1 MPSSRDMSIGQKLTV
16 IIVTIST
23 MTLLLA
29 CLVIAFFDVLAFRKS
44 MALDLGTLADVTADN
59 STDAV
64 TAHDHQAAREV
75 LRALRAQPHIVAACT
90 YSQDGTVFAG
100 YGLNGNCPPLVSL
113 GTPQAFH
120 IYFTHAHLAELRPIK
135 LSKETIGAVY
145 IESDLEAMY
154 TRLRW
159 YVGGIV
165 FVLLAS
171 PFVAFFFASR
181 VQRLISD
188 PILELLRATNV
199 VSHDRNYA
207 LRLDVTSGDEIG
219 QLVAGFNEMLS
230 QIEQRDEELQR
241 NREQLE
247 EQVAA
252 RTGELLAANVQ
263 LENAKSIA
271 EAASQAKGEF
281 LANMSHEI
289 RTPINGIMGMTELAL
304 DTTLTQEQ
312 REYLLMVKSSSESLL
327 NVINDILDFSKI
339 ESGKLELERIEFNL
353 CNFIRETIKPL
364 ALRAHQKGLELAC
377 DLCPEGEAELIGDP
391 GRIRQVLINLVGN
404 AIKFTEKGEV
414 LVEIKSSSLTDES
427 IELQFTVSDTGIG
440 IPAEKH
446 QLLFHAFSQ
455 ADSSTTRKYGGTGL
469 GLAISARLV
478 NMMGGRI
485 WVESTEGKGSKFHF
499 TVKILQA
506 AGRQNLASPALPSQ
520 LKGQAVLVV
529 DDNDANR
536 LILHKMTAG
545 WGMKPVSVKDG
556 EEALAVLETARQKGD
571 QFRVIVIDA
580 RMPGM
585 DGFQLAEKIKHKSE
599 LAQAI
604 ILMLTSAGQPGE
616 AARCNEL
623 GISAYLLKP
632 LLKADL
638 LAALLR
644 VLGHGGQETA
654 PALVTRHTLRES
666 SQKLHVLVAE
676 DNRVNQTLMVRVLQ
690 KMGHSSVVAS
700 NGREALSLASSE
712 KFDVVFMDVQMPEM
726 DGLAATVAIRKAE
739 KSRGSHLPIFAMTA
753 HAMKGDRE
761 SCLQAGMDGYL
772 AKPVRFSDL
781 EQTLVTL
788 SNVKTSDKEASS
800 VSFSWNRTE
809 ALERLG
815 GDEDL
820 LRELCQI
827 FLEESPKTLRNLRQ
841 ALAEGDASAVMRAA
855 HRLKG
860 EVGYLG
866 AGVASQ
872 AARKLEDMG
881 RENKLTG
888 APETMIV
895 LEREISGLHFAMKD
909 PAGALQ

>member
-1 MPSSRDMSIGQKLTV
+1 MPSSRDMSIGRKLTV

-23 MTLLLA
+23 MTILLA
-29 CLVIAFFDVLAFRKS
+29 CLVMAIFDVLTFRRS
-44 MALDLGTLADVTADN
+44 MALDLGRLADVTADN
-59 STDAV
+59 STAAV
-64 TAHDHQAAREV
+64 SSDDQQAAREV
-75 LRALRAQPHIVAACT
+75 LQALRAQPQVIAACT
-90 YSQDGTVFAG
+90 YSQNGTALAS
-100 YGLNGNCPPLVSL
+100 YGLEGSCPSVVSL
-113 GTPQAFH
+113 VAAQGYHT
-120 IYFTHAHLAELRPIK
+120 YFTHAHLAELRPIK
-135 LSKETIGAVY
+135 LSEKTIGAVY
-145 IESDLEAMY
+145 IETDMEAMY

-159 YVGGIV
+159 YLGGII

-188 PILELLRATNV
+188 PILELVRATKV
-199 VSHDRNYA
+199 VSQDRNYA
-207 LRLDVTSGDEIG
+207 LRLDVTTGDEIG
-219 QLVAGFNEMLS
+219 QLVAGFNEMLT

-241 NREQLE
+241 NRENLE

-353 CNFIRETIKPL
+353 CNFIREAIKPL

-377 DLCPEGEAELIGDP
+377 DVCPEGEPELIGDP

-404 AIKFTEKGEV
+404 AIKFTEQGEV
-414 LVEIKSSSLTDES
+414 LVEIKSSSLTDKS
-427 IELQFTVSDTGIG
+427 VELQFTVSDTGIG

-446 QLLFHAFSQ
+446 RLLFHAFSQ

-478 NMMGGRI
+478 NMMGGKI

-499 TVKILQA
+499 TVKMSQA
-506 AGRQNLASPALPSQ
+506 AGQQNLATPALPGELQ
-520 LKGQAVLVV
+520 GQAVLVV
-529 DDNDANR
+529 DDNEANR
-536 LILHKMTAG
+536 HILHKMTAG
-545 WGMKPVSVKDG
+545 WGMKPVSVKG
-556 EEALAVLETARQKGD
+556 GKEALAVMETARQKGD
-571 QFRVIVIDA
+571 KFRVILIDA

-632 LLKADL
+632 LVKADL
-638 LAALLR
+638 LSALLS
-644 VLGHGGQETA
+644 VLGHGREESV
-654 PALVTRHTLRES
+654 PSLVTRHTLRES
-666 SQKLHVLVAE
+666 SQKLHILVAE
-676 DNRVNQTLMVRVLQ
+676 DNRINQTLMVSVLE

-700 NGREALSLASSE
+700 NGREAVALACSQ

-726 DGLAATVAIRKAE
+726 DGLAATAAIREAE
-739 KSRGSHLPIFAMTA
+739 KSTGSHLPIFAMTA

-781 EQTLVTL
+781 EQTLATL
-788 SNVKTSDKEASS
+788 SSGQPSAREAALAP
-800 VSFSWNRTE
+800 FSWNKAE
-809 ALERLG
+809 ALGRLG

-827 FLEESPKTLRNLRQ
+827 FLEESPKILRKLRQ
-841 ALAEGDASAVMRAA
+841 ALADGDAVAVMRAA
-855 HRLKG
+855 HSLKG

-866 AGVASQ
+866 AGGASQ
-872 AARKLEDMG
+872 AARQLEDMG

-888 APETMIV
+888 APETMIS

-909 PAGALQ
+909 PTGVLQ

>member
-29 CLVIAFFDVLAFRKS
+29 CLVMAFFDVLTFRKS

-59 STDAV
+59 STEAV
-64 TAHDHQAAREV
+64 TAYDQQAAREV

-113 GTPQAFH
+113 GTAQDFH

-135 LSKETIGAVY
+135 LSRETIGAVY

-171 PFVAFFFASR
+171 PFVAFFFGSR

-377 DLCPEGEAELIGDP
+377 DVCPEGESELIGDP

-404 AIKFTEKGEV
+404 AIKFTEQGEV

-478 NMMGGRI
+478 NMMGGKI

-499 TVKILQA
+499 TVKISRA
-506 AGRQNLASPALPSQ
+506 AERHNLATSALPSELQ
-520 LKGQAVLVV
+520 GQAVLVV
-529 DDNDANR
+529 DDNEANR
-536 LILHKMTAG
+536 LIIHKMTAG
-545 WGMKPVSVKDG
+545 WGMKPVSVKGG
-556 EEALAVLETARQKGD
+556 EEALAVMEAARQRRD
-571 QFRVIVIDA
+571 PFRVIVIDA

-654 PALVTRHTLRES
+654 AALVTRHTLRES

-700 NGREALSLASSE
+700 NGREALSLAFSQ

-739 KSRGSHLPIFAMTA
+739 KSSGSHLPIFAMTA

-781 EQTLVTL
+781 EQTLATL

-841 ALAEGDASAVMRAA
+841 ALAEGDAGAVMRAA
-855 HRLKG
+855 HSLKG

-895 LEREISGLHFAMKD
+895 LEREISGLHFAIKD

>member
-1 MPSSRDMSIGQKLTV
+1 ME
-16 IIVTIST
+16 
-23 MTLLLA
+23 
-29 CLVIAFFDVLAFRKS
+29 
-44 MALDLGTLADVTADN
+44 
-59 STDAV
+59 
-64 TAHDHQAAREV
+64 AAR
-75 LRALRAQPHIVAACT
+75 
-90 YSQDGTVFAG
+90 
-100 YGLNGNCPPLVSL
+100 
-113 GTPQAFH
+113 
-120 IYFTHAHLAELRPIK
+120 
-135 LSKETIGAVY
+135 
-145 IESDLEAMY
+145 
-154 TRLRW
+154 
-159 YVGGIV
+159 
-165 FVLLAS
+165 
-171 PFVAFFFASR
+171 
-181 VQRLISD
+181 QRRD
-188 PILELLRATNV
+188 P
-199 VSHDRNYA
+199 
-207 LRLDVTSGDEIG
+207 
-219 QLVAGFNEMLS
+219 
-230 QIEQRDEELQR
+230 
-241 NREQLE
+241 
-247 EQVAA
+247 
-252 RTGELLAANVQ
+252 
-263 LENAKSIA
+263 
-271 EAASQAKGEF
+271 
-281 LANMSHEI
+281 
-289 RTPINGIMGMTELAL
+289 
-304 DTTLTQEQ
+304 
-312 REYLLMVKSSSESLL
+312 
-327 NVINDILDFSKI
+327 
-339 ESGKLELERIEFNL
+339 
-353 CNFIRETIKPL
+353 
-364 ALRAHQKGLELAC
+364 
-377 DLCPEGEAELIGDP
+377 
-391 GRIRQVLINLVGN
+391 
-404 AIKFTEKGEV
+404 
-414 LVEIKSSSLTDES
+414 
-427 IELQFTVSDTGIG
+427 
-440 IPAEKH
+440 
-446 QLLFHAFSQ
+446 
-455 ADSSTTRKYGGTGL
+455 
-469 GLAISARLV
+469 
-478 NMMGGRI
+478 
-485 WVESTEGKGSKFHF
+485 
-499 TVKILQA
+499 
-506 AGRQNLASPALPSQ
+506 
-520 LKGQAVLVV
+520 
-529 DDNDANR
+529 
-536 LILHKMTAG
+536 
-545 WGMKPVSVKDG
+545 
-556 EEALAVLETARQKGD
+556 
-571 QFRVIVIDA
+571 FRVIVIDA

-654 PALVTRHTLRES
+654 AALVTRHTLRES

-700 NGREALSLASSE
+700 NGREALSLAFSQ

-739 KSRGSHLPIFAMTA
+739 KSSGSHLPIFAMTA

-781 EQTLVTL
+781 EQTLATL

-841 ALAEGDASAVMRAA
+841 ALAEGDAGAVMRAA
-855 HRLKG
+855 HSLKG

-895 LEREISGLHFAMKD
+895 LEREISGLHFAIKD

>member
-29 CLVIAFFDVLAFRKS
+29 CLVMAFFDVLTFRKS

-64 TAHDHQAAREV
+64 TAYDQQAAREV

-113 GTPQAFH
+113 GTAQAFH

-135 LSKETIGAVY
+135 LSRETIGAVY

-377 DLCPEGEAELIGDP
+377 DVCPEGESELIGDP

-404 AIKFTEKGEV
+404 AIKFTEQGEV

-478 NMMGGRI
+478 NMMGGKI

-499 TVKILQA
+499 TVKISRA
-506 AGRQNLASPALPSQ
+506 AERHNLATSALPSELQ
-520 LKGQAVLVV
+520 GQAVLVV
-529 DDNDANR
+529 DDNEANR
-536 LILHKMTAG
+536 LIIHKMTAG
-545 WGMKPVSVKDG
+545 WGMKPVSVKGG
-556 EEALAVLETARQKGD
+556 EEALAVMEAARQRRD
-571 QFRVIVIDA
+571 PFRVIVIDA

-654 PALVTRHTLRES
+654 AALVTRHTLRES

-700 NGREALSLASSE
+700 NGREALSLAFSQ

-739 KSRGSHLPIFAMTA
+739 KSSGSHLPIFAMTA

-781 EQTLVTL
+781 EQTLATL

-841 ALAEGDASAVMRAA
+841 ALAEGDAGAVMRAA
-855 HRLKG
+855 HSLKG

-895 LEREISGLHFAMKD
+895 LEREISGLHFAIKD

>member
-1 MPSSRDMSIGQKLTV
+1 MPSRDMSIGQKLTV

-29 CLVIAFFDVLAFRKS
+29 CLVMAFFDVLTFRKS

-59 STDAV
+59 STEAV
-64 TAHDHQAAREV
+64 TAYDQQAAREV

-113 GTPQAFH
+113 GTAQAFH

-135 LSKETIGAVY
+135 LSGETIGAVY

-171 PFVAFFFASR
+171 PFVAFFLASR
-181 VQRLISD
+181 VQRLISH

-241 NREQLE
+241 NRENLE

-252 RTGELLAANVQ
+252 RTGELLSANVQ

-404 AIKFTEKGEV
+404 AIKFTEQGEV
-414 LVEIKSSSLTDES
+414 LVEVNSNSLTDES

-446 QLLFHAFSQ
+446 RLLFHAFSQ

-478 NMMGGRI
+478 NMMGGKI

-499 TVKILQA
+499 TVKLSQA
-506 AGRQNLASPALPSQ
+506 AGQQNLTTSALPSELQ
-520 LKGQAVLVV
+520 GQAVLVV
-529 DDNDANR
+529 DDNEANR

-556 EEALAVLETARQKGD
+556 EEALAVMEAARQKGD
-571 QFRVIVIDA
+571 QFRVIIIDA

-599 LAQAI
+599 LAQSI

-616 AARCNEL
+616 ASRCNEL
-623 GISAYLLKP
+623 GIAAYLLKP

-644 VLGHGGQETA
+644 VLGHEGQETA
-654 PALVTRHTLRES
+654 PALLTRHTLRES

-690 KMGHSSVVAS
+690 KMGHTSVVAS
-700 NGREALSLASSE
+700 NGREALSLASSQ
-712 KFDVVFMDVQMPEM
+712 KFDVVLMDVQMPEM
-726 DGLAATVAIRKAE
+726 DGLAATLAIRKAE
-739 KSRGSHLPIFAMTA
+739 KSSGSHVPIFAMTA

-781 EQTLVTL
+781 EQTLATL
-788 SNVKTSDKEASS
+788 SNFKTSGKESS
-800 VSFSWNRTE
+800 LALFSWNKAE
-809 ALERLG
+809 ALERLD

-841 ALAEGDASAVMRAA
+841 ALAEGDAGAVMRAA
-855 HRLKG
+855 HSLKG

-895 LEREISGLHFAMKD
+895 LEREISALYFAMKD